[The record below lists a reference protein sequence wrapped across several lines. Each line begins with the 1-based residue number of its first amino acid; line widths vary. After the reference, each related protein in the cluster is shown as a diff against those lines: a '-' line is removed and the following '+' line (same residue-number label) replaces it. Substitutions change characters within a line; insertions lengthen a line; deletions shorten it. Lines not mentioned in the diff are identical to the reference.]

1 MGFREEY
8 FYLVVR
14 IIKILP
20 INLRPAIT
28 STGLIIQ
35 MKSNI
40 KNKKILLPCLVLLLI
55 ACNFIYFTLNRG
67 EVFNDSCVA
76 VLRTE
81 EQNSGFNS
89 TETLTLVLNPDKSGY
104 IAFSGDINNHGK
116 MMTLYRELRFKYEK
130 ESDDIYK
137 MTNIETVK
145 HSRDNAPDALVDS
158 VFFSTQHEKAR
169 YMTLGKI
176 NNSYVIGNLHS
187 PVFIC
192 VVK

>member
-1 MGFREEY
+1 
-8 FYLVVR
+8 
-14 IIKILP
+14 
-20 INLRPAIT
+20 
-28 STGLIIQ
+28 
-35 MKSNI
+35 MKSEI
-40 KNKKILLPCLVLLLI
+40 KKQKILLPCLVLILI
-55 ACNFIYFTLNRG
+55 ACNYIYFILNRG
-67 EVFNDSCVA
+67 EFFNDSCVS
-76 VLRTE
+76 VMRTE
-81 EQNSGFNS
+81 EQTSGFIS
-89 TETLTLVLNPDKSGY
+89 TETVTLVLNPDKSGY

-158 VFFSTQHEKAR
+158 VLFSTQHEKAR

-176 NNSYVIGNLHS
+176 KNSYVIGNLHS

>member
-1 MGFREEY
+1 
-8 FYLVVR
+8 
-14 IIKILP
+14 
-20 INLRPAIT
+20 
-28 STGLIIQ
+28 
-35 MKSNI
+35 MKSKV

-81 EQNSGFNS
+81 EKNSEFNS

-169 YMTLGKI
+169 YMTLGKFK
-176 NNSYVIGNLHS
+176 NSYVIGNLHS